1 MRGAMSLWKLMTK
14 TPVVKQ
20 EVRRGSFVW
29 GRDGFTWVG
38 DKETSSVTSSVT
50 SAPTLTPTS
59 NINGEE
65 ETEPNNEIISEP
77 KYQT

>member
-1 MRGAMSLWKLMTK
+1 MLREMSLWKVIMK

-20 EVRRGSFVW
+20 EVRRGGFVW

-38 DKETSSVTSSVT
+38 PSEPPVSSTP
-50 SAPTLTPTS
+50 ALPPTAS
-59 NINGEE
+59 NEGEE
-65 ETEPNNEIISEP
+65 ETETNVAVSEP